1 MRKTDMNKITQYCS
15 SLSDD
20 QLENYYHNLVLESL
34 GSEAQIMEE
43 RGWDEADVR
52 ERRKYEK
59 ELNEQC
65 DLIEKLCYDRGIDP
79 WRDYHNADA
88 DNL

>member
-1 MRKTDMNKITQYCS
+1 MTKKEIREIIQYCN

-20 QLENYYHNLVLESL
+20 QLESHYHNLVLESL